1 VLVAMALV
9 FGLAVVVAPEP
20 TGQNGSSTQGVARVD
35 AQAAAAVAAAPPG
48 SPADAARRAKA
59 ANEPVE
65 VLSQRTGSSTTM
77 ANPDGT
83 FTTTYEAGIT
93 RVLRDGRWVDLDP
106 TLTPASTRAK
116 GWRAAGGAG
125 RVFAAKVSATPM
137 FVSAGGGPADSAL
150 AGVANT
156 AGEALTLRWPGRLPE
171 PEISGPTATYDVAG
185 PQTVT
190 VTLNGASFDARV
202 VLAARPSE
210 SEPVFR
216 FPVTLSGVRLV
227 PDEGGGYEA
236 RDGGGE
242 VAFRIPPLVGWDS
255 AEPADPDAGPER
267 VPLPSQLVEA
277 ADGGQVLE
285 LRPGR
290 EFLDSAVYPVTLDP
304 VVIPEVGVGKD
315 TFVKG
320 VSDRLCKGVSREPGA
335 TGFAAGREGPL

>member
-9 FGLAVVVAPEP
+9 FGLAVAVAPEP
-20 TGQNGSSTQGVARVD
+20 TGQSGASTQGVARVD

-59 ANEPVE
+59 ANRPVDVPAATTE
-65 VLSQRTGSSTTM
+65 SSTTV

-83 FTTTYEAGIT
+83 FTTTYEGGIV
-93 RVLRDGRWVDLDP
+93 RVLRDGKWRDLDP

-116 GWRAAGGAG
+116 GWRDAGGG
-125 RVFAAKVSATPM
+125 SRVFAAKVSVTRM

-156 AGEALTLRWPGRLPE
+156 AGESLTLRWPGRLPE

-185 PQTVT
+185 PERVS
-190 VTLNGASFDARV
+190 VTLNGAGFDARV
-202 VLAARPSE
+202 VLPARPAE
-210 SEPVFR
+210 AEPVYR
-216 FPVTLSGVRLV
+216 FPVTLTGVRLV

-255 AEPADPDAGPER
+255 TPPANPES
-267 VPLPSQLVEA
+267 LS
-277 ADGGQVLE
+277 
-285 LRPGR
+285 
-290 EFLDSAVYPVTLDP
+290 TC
-304 VVIPEVGVGKD
+304 
-315 TFVKG
+315 
-320 VSDRLCKGVSREPGA
+320 LCKTVI
-335 TGFAAGREGPL
+335 